1 MKITVFGLTLSS
13 SWGNGHA
20 TPYRALIRALDR
32 LGHRVH
38 FFEKDAPYYRS
49 RRDFD
54 ACGYCELT
62 LYSDW
67 ADVRDRALSVAADS
81 DVVITASF
89 LPEGH
94 RINDEI
100 LDLVRPL
107 HVFYDLD
114 TPVTLAK
121 LRHGEVE
128 YLNARQ
134 LAEFDLVLSFTGG
147 KVLAELESRY
157 RARMV
162 RTLYGCVDPDVYHR
176 VAAVLD
182 FQCDLS
188 YMGTYS
194 ADRQAKLDELLLEP
208 SRRHPEKTF
217 LLAGSLYPW
226 NWQWPENVRR
236 MEHVA
241 PAEHSR
247 FYSSSR
253 ITLNITR
260 GEMAA
265 NGWCPSGRFF
275 EAAACGTPL
284 ITDPW
289 EGLDSFF
296 DPRSE
301 LRVVSDAAA
310 VEDALNAPDAELHT
324 MAARARQR
332 TLDEHT
338 GRVRARQL
346 LQYFEEARSGAHASM
361 KKEVAQ

>member
-20 TPYRALIRALDR
+20 TPYRAIIRALAR
-32 LGHRVH
+32 LGHQVH
-38 FFEKDAPYYRS
+38 FFEKDVPYYSS

-54 ACGYCELT
+54 SCDYCQLT

-67 ADVRDRALSVAADS
+67 TSVRSRALSVAADS

-89 LPEGH
+89 LPEGQ
-94 RINDEI
+94 RINNEI
-100 LDLVRPL
+100 LDLDRPL
-107 HVFYDLD
+107 RVFYDLD
-114 TPVTLAK
+114 TPVTLNN
-121 LRHGEVE
+121 LGHGAVE
-128 YLNARQ
+128 YLEAGQ
-134 LAEFDLVLSFTGG
+134 VPEFDLVLSFTGG
-147 KVLAELESRY
+147 KALSTLENEY
-157 RARMV
+157 HARMV
-162 RTLYGCVDPDVYHR
+162 RPLYGCVDPDDYSR
-176 VAAVLD
+176 VLPIAK

-194 ADRQAKLDELLLEP
+194 PDRQAKVDELLLEP
-208 SRRHPEKTF
+208 SRRHPEKLF

-241 PAEHSR
+241 PADHAR

-253 ITLNITR
+253 LTLNITR

-284 ITDPW
+284 ITDSW

-296 DPRSE
+296 DPQSQLLVVTSAEDVEAALRFPDDE
-301 LRVVSDAAA
+301 LQA
-310 VEDALNAPDAELHT
+310 
-324 MAARARQR
+324 MAAQARQR

-338 GRVRARQL
+338 GNVRAHQL
-346 LQYFEEARSGAHASM
+346 LKYFDEARSSADASI